1 MVEAEIKLV
10 DAIEEGPA
18 SGEVAKPKDILK
30 QSVARTAGNGAP
42 ATYSEI
48 GVSRHRVA
56 EWRRLM
62 TPACR

>member
-18 SGEVAKPKDILK
+18 TGEVAKPKDTLK

-42 ATYSEI
+42 AT
-48 GVSRHRVA
+48 
-56 EWRRLM
+56 
-62 TPACR
+62 